1 MGNEINLMKNY
12 PKSKRD
18 IKSRGNSKTQVDRKI
33 AREFGKEFFDGNRSQ
48 GYGGFNYDPKYWKEV
63 IPDFQKHFNLS
74 SKDSILDVGCAKGF
88 MIFDFERLIPGISV
102 RGVDISNYAIENA
115 KLEVRKKCSVANAKK
130 LPFSDNS
137 FDIVISITTLH
148 NLEMEDLKVSLNE
161 IQRVSRRGSFITLDA
176 YRNEEERIAMES
188 WNLTART
195 MLHVDEW
202 KKLFK
207 EVGYEGDYYW
217 FIP

>member
-18 IKSRGNSKTQVDRKI
+18 IKSRGNSKTQIDRKI

-148 NLEMEDLKVSLNE
+148 NLEIEDLKVSLNE
-161 IQRVSRRGSFITLDA
+161 IQRVSKRGSFITLDA

-188 WNLTART
+188 WNLTAKT

>member
-1 MGNEINLMKNY
+1 
-12 PKSKRD
+12 
-18 IKSRGNSKTQVDRKI
+18 
-33 AREFGKEFFDGNRSQ
+33 
-48 GYGGFNYDPKYWKEV
+48 
-63 IPDFQKHFNLS
+63 
-74 SKDSILDVGCAKGF
+74 

-115 KLEVRKKCSVANAKK
+115 KSEVREKCSVANAMK
-130 LPFSDNS
+130 LPFADNS

-148 NLEMEDLKVSLNE
+148 NLEIEDLKVSLNE
-161 IQRVSRRGSFITLDA
+161 IQRVSKRGSFITLDA

-188 WNLTART
+188 WNLTAKT

>member
-18 IKSRGNSKTQVDRKI
+18 IKSRGNSKTQIDRKI

-115 KLEVRKKCSVANAKK
+115 KSEVREKCTVANAMK
-130 LPFSDNS
+130 LPFADNS

-148 NLEMEDLKVSLNE
+148 NLEIEDLKVSLNE
-161 IQRVSRRGSFITLDA
+161 IQRVSKRGSFITLDA

-188 WNLTART
+188 WNLTAKT

-202 KKLFK
+202 KELFNK
-207 EVGYEGDYYW
+207 AGYSGDYYW

>member
-18 IKSRGNSKTQVDRKI
+18 IKSRGNSKTQIDRKI
-33 AREFGKEFFDGNRSQ
+33 AREFGKEFFDGNRSH
-48 GYGGFNYDPKYWKEV
+48 GYGGFNYYPKYWKEV

-115 KLEVRKKCSVANAKK
+115 KSEVREKCSVANAMK
-130 LPFSDNS
+130 LPFADNS

-148 NLEMEDLKVSLNE
+148 NLEIEDLKVSLNE
-161 IQRVSRRGSFITLDA
+161 IQRVSKRGSFITLDA

-188 WNLTART
+188 WNLTAKT

>member
-18 IKSRGNSKTQVDRKI
+18 IKSRGNSKTQIDRKI

-48 GYGGFNYDPKYWKEV
+48 GYGGFNYDPRYWKEV

-115 KLEVRKKCSVANAKK
+115 KSEVREKCSVANAMK
-130 LPFSDNS
+130 LPFADNS

-148 NLEMEDLKVSLNE
+148 NLEIEDLKVSLNE

>member
-18 IKSRGNSKTQVDRKI
+18 IKSRGNSKTQIDRKI

-115 KLEVRKKCSVANAKK
+115 KLEVKKKCSVANAKK

-148 NLEMEDLKVSLNE
+148 NLEIEDLKVSLNE

>member
-18 IKSRGNSKTQVDRKI
+18 IKSRGNSKTQIDRKI

-88 MIFDFERLIPGISV
+88 MIFDFERLIPGIYV

-115 KLEVRKKCSVANAKK
+115 KSEVREKCSVANAMK
-130 LPFSDNS
+130 LPFADNS

-148 NLEMEDLKVSLNE
+148 NLEIEDLKVSLNE

>member
-18 IKSRGNSKTQVDRKI
+18 IKSRGNSKTQIDRKI

-115 KLEVRKKCSVANAKK
+115 KLEVKKKCSVANAKK
-130 LPFSDNS
+130 LPFSD
-137 FDIVISITTLH
+137 ILGYTRWQ
-148 NLEMEDLKVSLNE
+148 SL
-161 IQRVSRRGSFITLDA
+161 V
-176 YRNEEERIAMES
+176 
-188 WNLTART
+188 
-195 MLHVDEW
+195 
-202 KKLFK
+202 
-207 EVGYEGDYYW
+207 
-217 FIP
+217 

>member
-18 IKSRGNSKTQVDRKI
+18 IKSRGNSKTQIDRKI

-115 KLEVRKKCSVANAKK
+115 KSEVREKCSVANAMK
-130 LPFSDNS
+130 LPFADNS

-148 NLEMEDLKVSLNE
+148 NLEIEDLKVSLNE
-161 IQRVSRRGSFITLDA
+161 IQRVSKRGSFITLDA

-188 WNLTART
+188 WNLTAKT

>member
-18 IKSRGNSKTQVDRKI
+18 VKARGNKKTEIDRKI
-33 AREFGKEFFDGNRSQ
+33 ARRFGKEFFDGDRSQ
-48 GYGGFNYDPKYWKEV
+48 GYGGFNYNARYWKEV

-74 SKDSILDVGCAKGF
+74 NEDSLLDVGCAKGF
-88 MIFDFERLIPGISV
+88 MIFDFERLIPGITV

-115 KLEVRKKCSVANAKK
+115 KLEVRKNCSVANAKK
-130 LPFSDNS
+130 LPFADNS

-148 NLEMEDLKVSLNE
+148 NLEIEDLKVSLNE
-161 IQRVSRRGSFITLDA
+161 IQRVSKRGSFITLDA

>member
-18 IKSRGNSKTQVDRKI
+18 IKSRGNSKTQIDRKI
-33 AREFGKEFFDGNRSQ
+33 AREFGKEFFDGNRSK

-115 KLEVRKKCSVANAKK
+115 KSEVREKCSVANAIK
-130 LPFSDNS
+130 LPFADNS

-148 NLEMEDLKVSLNE
+148 NLEIEDLKVSLNE
-161 IQRVSRRGSFITLDA
+161 IQRVSKRGSFITLDA

-188 WNLTART
+188 WNLTAKT

>member
-18 IKSRGNSKTQVDRKI
+18 IKSRGNSKTQIDRKI

-115 KLEVRKKCSVANAKK
+115 KSEVREKCSVANAMK
-130 LPFSDNS
+130 LPFADNS

-148 NLEMEDLKVSLNE
+148 NLEIEDLKVSLNE

>member
-18 IKSRGNSKTQVDRKI
+18 IKSRGNSKTQIDRKI

-115 KLEVRKKCSVANAKK
+115 KLEVKKKCSVANAKK

-148 NLEMEDLKVSLNE
+148 NLEIEDLKVSLNE
-161 IQRVSRRGSFITLDA
+161 IQRVSKRGSFITLDA

-188 WNLTART
+188 WNLTAKT

>member
-18 IKSRGNSKTQVDRKI
+18 IKSRGNSKTQIDRKI

-115 KLEVRKKCSVANAKK
+115 KLEVKKKCSVANAKK

-148 NLEMEDLKVSLNE
+148 NLEIEDLKVSLNE

-195 MLHVDEW
+195 MLRVDEW

>member
-18 IKSRGNSKTQVDRKI
+18 IKSRGNSKTQIDRKI

>member
-115 KLEVRKKCSVANAKK
+115 KSEVREKCSVANAMK
-130 LPFSDNS
+130 LPFADNS

-148 NLEMEDLKVSLNE
+148 NLEIEDLKVSLNE
-161 IQRVSRRGSFITLDA
+161 IQRVSKRGSFITLDA

-188 WNLTART
+188 WNLTAKT